1 MSGSLYLLCLDTF
14 CLSVLLE
21 SAESEL
27 DVKTGIE
34 PNMGAESVLESW
46 VERGLEI
53 GVEKLLESVP
63 DREAGRWKE
72 TRVKSSWRSWLRP
85 PEGR

>member
-14 CLSVLLE
+14 CLSVLLQ

-34 PNMGAESVLESW
+34 PDMGAESALDSW
-46 VERGLEI
+46 VESEFDM
-53 GVEKLLESVP
+53 GVQELESAP
-63 DREAGRWKE
+63 NREAGRWKE
-72 TRVKSSWRSWLRP
+72 TRVKSSVRS
-85 PEGR
+85 

>member
-14 CLSVLLE
+14 CLSVLLQ

-34 PNMGAESVLESW
+34 PDIGAESVLE
-46 VERGLEI
+46 RGEESEFDI
-53 GVEKLLESVP
+53 GVQELESAP
-63 DREAGRWKE
+63 DKEAGRWKE
-72 TRVKSSWRSWLRP
+72 MRVKSSLRSWLRL